1 MMQHPATPSVIA
13 RSAATWR
20 SLTAAALLALACP
33 LSAQPS
39 DRTLDA
45 FAMGLAADHRSAIDT
60 SAAALAAGIAVETAR
75 LDLAKSELRAVSWM
89 RRLRPKVDFF
99 GSVSARG
106 YAFPAIS
113 SQGYDPA
120 HAAIA
125 KWPGDTWGV
134 TVSWSLDQLLD
145 RQPLHRARA
154 DVRIAE
160 ARIRVAAA
168 RREQQATAQRDRLIA
183 EQKRAGE
190 ERRRSALVAA
200 QLRIQREY
208 LSRKLDAHTELLRL
222 AEMQYEQGE
231 LDFTSLAQ
239 ARLSVLS
246 AEHAAAT
253 NAAQLAALGSGASP
267 DQLVSAGTG
276 GGALPDDR

>member
-1 MMQHPATPSVIA
+1 MI
-13 RSAATWR
+13 RRAATI
-20 SLTAAALLALACP
+20 LTLSFALASVS
-33 LSAQPS
+33 LAQPS
-39 DRTLDA
+39 DRALDA
-45 FAMGLAADHRSAIDT
+45 FAMGLAADT

-75 LDLAKSELRAVSWM
+75 LDLARSELRAVSWM
-89 RRLRPKVDFF
+89 HRWRPKVDFF

-120 HAAIA
+120 YAAIA
-125 KWPGDTWGV
+125 QWPGDTWGV
-134 TVSWSLDQLLD
+134 TVSWSLDQLID

-154 DVRIAE
+154 DVRVAE
-160 ARIRVAAA
+160 ARIELAAA
-168 RREQQATAQRDRLIA
+168 RRQQQATAQRDRLIA
-183 EQKRAGE
+183 EQKRADD
-190 ERRRSALVAA
+190 ERRRAALVAA
-200 QLRIQREY
+200 QLHIQREY

-246 AEHAAAT
+246 AEHAAAI
-253 NAAQLAALGSGASP
+253 NAAQLAALGDGASP
-267 DQLVSAGTG
+267 DQLVSVTTAGTTITTPPIPPTTGGRCRASG
-276 GGALPDDR
+276 GGGPC